1 MEISTDKPLI
11 SMILF
16 VLKLCACIV
25 LCLGQNQHVE
35 VPQYQKDVNR
45 IRESTTNFSI
55 ELLYAAKQQGE
66 QNFVLSP
73 VAAWTMLAVT
83 AEGATGKT
91 RQELLVALRFHPKQ
105 ASKVVRFYYQEIT
118 RQLIV
123 DKTTA
128 EYKNFSGIFIHRVN
142 WLGIE
147 DKFRQIAEEYYNTE
161 AVNLNF
167 ENKATAATVNR
178 VVSLTTED
186 RIPTIIDESHLNNT
200 ELIITSAVYFQGKWT
215 APFNDST
222 VKRDFFNN
230 VGEKIGEVNM
240 MYSRY
245 TYPYANISGL
255 QASVIELPYG
265 VDNHM
270 SMILMLPNPGIT
282 LQNIIVNF
290 LQINFNTVFQELRVS
305 KERAVE
311 IECYIPR
318 FRIVSNFEL
327 NEILKH
333 SMGIHELFDRKKA
346 FLRGLSQWPIR
357 GVKVIHKSEID
368 VTEEVAAP
376 ISSGSKTSEFTNDNT
391 IFTFEAN
398 RPFIYFVVEK
408 HTNTIVLEGVYQR
421 PILY

>member
-25 LCLGQNQHVE
+25 LCLGLTQGVIK
-35 VPQYQKDVNR
+35 VPQYR

-83 AEGATGKT
+83 AEGALGKT
-91 RQELLVALRFHPKQ
+91 RQELLVALRFLPKQ
-105 ASKVVRFYYQEIT
+105 AIELVRFYYQEIT

-128 EYKNFSGIFIHRVN
+128 EYKNFSGIFIHRGD
-142 WLGIE
+142 WFGIE
-147 DKFRQIAEEYYNTE
+147 DSFRQIAEEYYNTE
-161 AVNLNF
+161 AVDLNF

-178 VVSLTTED
+178 AVSLTTED
-186 RIPTIIDESHLNNT
+186 RIPTIIDESHFNNT

-333 SMGIHELFDRKKA
+333 SMGIHDLFVPEKA
-346 FLRGLSQWPIR
+346 YMGVLSYRWPIR

-408 HTNTIVLEGVYQR
+408 HTNTIVLEGVYQY

>member
-16 VLKLCACIV
+16 VLRLCACIV
-25 LCLGQNQHVE
+25 LSLGQNQGVE
-35 VPQYQKDVNR
+35 FPQFDINF
-45 IRESTTNFSI
+45 IRESMTNFSI

-83 AEGATGKT
+83 AEGALGKT
-91 RQELLVALRFHPKQ
+91 RQELLVALRFRPNQ
-105 ASKVVRFYYQEIT
+105 ASKVVRFFYQEIT

-123 DKTTA
+123 DRTTA
-128 EYKNFSGIFIHRVN
+128 EYKKFNGIFLYKDH
-142 WLGIE
+142 LFGI
-147 DKFRQIAEEYYNTE
+147 DDSFRQIAEEIYNTE

-167 ENKATAATVNR
+167 ENKAAAATVNR
-178 VVSLTTED
+178 AVSLTTED
-186 RIPTIIDESHLNNT
+186 RIPTIIDESHFNNT

-222 VKRDFFNN
+222 VKRDFFNR

-282 LQNIIVNF
+282 LQKMIANF
-290 LQINFNTVFQELRVS
+290 LQINFNTVFQELKVS
-305 KERAVE
+305 KERAVK

-318 FRIVSNFEL
+318 FRIVSNFGL
-327 NEILKH
+327 NDILKRD
-333 SMGIHELFDRKKA
+333 MEIHELFDRKKA
-346 FLRGLSQWPIR
+346 FLGGLSRWPIS

>member
-25 LCLGQNQHVE
+25 LCLGQNQGVE
-35 VPQYQKDVNR
+35 VPQYQKDVNK

-83 AEGATGKT
+83 AEGALGYS
-91 RQELLVALRFHPKQ
+91 RQELLVALRFLPKQ
-105 ASKVVRFYYQEIT
+105 AIEVVRFYHQEIT

-128 EYKNFSGIFIHRVN
+128 EYKNFSGIFIHRGD
-142 WLGIE
+142 WFGIK
-147 DKFRQIAEEYYNTE
+147 DSFRQIAEEYYNTE
-161 AVNLNF
+161 AVDLNF
-167 ENKATAATVNR
+167 ENKATAATINR
-178 VVSLTTED
+178 AVSLTTED

-222 VKRDFFNN
+222 VKRDFFNS

-282 LQNIIVNF
+282 LQNMIVN
-290 LQINFNTVFQELRVS
+290 LQIHFNTVFQELRVS

-333 SMGIHELFDRKKA
+333 SMGIHDLFNPEKGYL
-346 FLRGLSQWPIR
+346 FGLTSRWPIR
-357 GVKVIHKSEID
+357 GIKVIHKSEID
-368 VTEEVAAP
+368 VTAEVSAP
-376 ISSGSKTSEFTNDNT
+376 FSSGSNTSEFTNDNT
-391 IFTFEAN
+391 VFTFEAN
-398 RPFIYFVVEK
+398 RPFIYFIVEK
-408 HTNTIVLEGVYQR
+408 HSNTIVLEGVYQR
-421 PILY
+421 PVLY